1 MSGAWRIRPA
11 TRQDGDILVT
21 LEKAAFG
28 AASWGA
34 DGVRSGL
41 TAPRVAG
48 LLAFDESGEAGGFL
62 LWRALGREAEILT
75 IGAAPSARRRGA
87 ASALLATL
95 YNDAAA
101 HGCSAMYLEVD
112 ETNEAARAL
121 YQKHGFEVVGQ
132 RRSYYRTGANA
143 LVLRRYL

>member
-11 TRQDGDILVT
+11 TRQDGDLLVA
-21 LEKAAFG
+21 LERVAFG
-28 AASWGA
+28 TASWGD

-48 LLAFDESGEAGGFL
+48 LLACDKAGEAMGFL
-62 LWRALGREAEILT
+62 LWRSLGREAEILT
-75 IGAAPSARRRGA
+75 VGAAPAARRRGV
-87 ASALLATL
+87 ASALLETL
-95 YNDAAA
+95 YIDAAA
-101 HGCSAMYLEVD
+101 QGCSAMYLEVD

-121 YQKHGFEVVGQ
+121 YQKHGFEMVGQ